1 VTKARLIFMAVMLL
15 LFVQALLVAFNTVPT
30 GYFDGDH

>member
-15 LFVQALLVAFNTVPT
+15 LFVQALLAALVIPF
-30 GYFDGDH
+30 GYFDGN